1 MRFFVSISIV
11 IVLATVPLRAVSQVV
26 DSLPLKPVIVLPDT
40 IIVRAYGVAALS
52 TDSLLRWQQWSGF
65 GEWASRQ
72 SQFTA
77 RDLGGYGRNAGISS
91 TSYSYNTDR
100 VRWNGVIV
108 NNPLSGQYN
117 SAEIPFDQTSE
128 LLYYEKGVS
137 EFGFNPQIYSVV
149 KPLTVVRYEQSS
161 YEYRNLDGLLAMPL
175 RDKWMVQASYQG
187 QKEDGKYVQ
196 SNFEGRRSIGNIRYL
211 VSSKWSTSA
220 FWLYQGA
227 EMQESMGYQFSDNS
241 NFLFDR
247 FRAQARSGNTASMRR
262 LFLMGVNIRPNKAAD
277 AQGVTLYRKLHRHE
291 WRTSDTTA
299 VRAQEWGLS
308 AQYEL
313 ETGKRMRLQPYLDA
327 TYVSDNIGDI
337 QLENN
342 VGRTSY
348 NVGVRAEYSPI
359 EMVDVLLH
367 AETSGTLT
375 GKGSQ
380 LDIAG
385 RAMLPLEVA
394 MTLGYAVSTVAS
406 SSIYEAATSFTYTT
420 SILPDAIDGATW
432 YVNVMKPAG
441 LWRYRLNIR
450 DTRTLTLPV
459 LGSAGHIAATLVDRV
474 SRITGTIE
482 RHSDKS
488 EIILGINSDFW
499 DFTDGLGGPLK
510 EQRLLSSAFWKGYI
524 FDKAAY
530 LKGGA
535 VFSTTI
541 TDIRPVAYL
550 PELGIWLP
558 NMVDSAVPAH
568 HRLDLE
574 FVARVRS
581 MILSGRL
588 ENTLDG
594 WTQKGYFQTLPYP
607 MPGRRFRVG
616 LKVHFRD

>member
-1 MRFFVSISIV
+1 VRFFVSISIV
-11 IVLATVPLRAVSQVV
+11 IVLATVPLRAVSQVG
-26 DSLPLKPVIVLPDT
+26 DSLTVKPVIMLPDT
-40 IIVRAYGVAALS
+40 TILRTYGAAVLS
-52 TDSLLRWQQWSGF
+52 TDSLLRWQHWSGF

-91 TSYSYNTDR
+91 TSFSVNTDR
-100 VRWNGVIV
+100 VRWNGVII

-128 LLYYEKGVS
+128 VLYYDKGVS

-161 YEYRNLDGLLAMPL
+161 YEYRNLDGLLAMPVS
-175 RDKWMVQASYQG
+175 DKWMVQASYQG
-187 QKEDGKYVQ
+187 QKDDGKYVQ
-196 SNFEGRRSIGNIRYL
+196 SNFVGRRSTGNIRY
-211 VSSKWSTSA
+211 VVNSKWTTSA

-227 EMQESMGYQFSDNS
+227 EMQESMGYQFSDPS

-247 FRAQARSGNTASMRR
+247 FRAQSRSGNTASMRR
-262 LFLMGVNIRPNKAAD
+262 FFLMGVSMRPNNAAD

-299 VRAQEWGLS
+299 IRAQEWGLS
-308 AQYEL
+308 AQYEFAA
-313 ETGKRMRLQPYLDA
+313 GKRLRLQPYLDA
-327 TYVSDNIGDI
+327 TFVSDNVGNIL
-337 QLENN
+337 LENN
-342 VGRTSY
+342 LGRTMY
-348 NVGVRAEYSPI
+348 NVGIRNEYRPI
-359 EMVDVLLH
+359 DLVALLLH
-367 AETSGTLT
+367 AEASGTMT

-385 RAMLPLEVA
+385 RAMLPLQA
-394 MTLGYAVSTVAS
+394 TITLGYAVSSAATP
-406 SSIYEAATSFTYTT
+406 SIYEAATSFTYTRAYL
-420 SILPDAIDGATW
+420 SDAIEGATW
-432 YVNVMKPAG
+432 YVNVIKPAG

-450 DTRTLTLPV
+450 DTRALTLPA
-459 LGSAGHIAATLVDRV
+459 LGSPSHIATTLVDRV
-474 SRITGTIE
+474 SKITGAIE
-482 RHSDKS
+482 RDSDNS
-488 EIILGINSDFW
+488 EIMLGFNSVFW
-499 DFTDGLGGPLK
+499 EFPDGLGGLLK
-510 EQRLLSSAFWKGYI
+510 EQRFLSSAFWKGYV

-541 TDIRPVAYL
+541 TDTRPATYV

-558 NMVDSAVPAH
+558 NMDGRALPAH

-574 FVARVRS
+574 FAARVRS
-581 MILSGRL
+581 LILSGRL

-607 MPGRRFRVG
+607 MPGRRFRIG